1 MFNIISDWWTGKSCR
16 DWWISFWK
24 KEIWKGERD
33 LEGAWVLGGGE
44 RVTGLV
50 FLRAV
55 AKRDTDTL
63 APILFRSIKKG
74 SIVYSDL
81 WGAYE
86 HLWCDFIHRQ
96 LVFVGMFNF
105 PILQMQGILRIRSFY
120 GKPQYWVCEHDYGC
134 LHQWDRR
141 FMDFIKDALSQF

>member
-1 MFNIISDWWTGKSCR
+1 MLLCS
-16 DWWISFWK
+16 ISFPIGGQGRVVEIDESLFGK
-24 KEIWKGERD
+24 KKYGKGERD

-120 GKPQYWVCEHDYGC
+120 GKPQY
-134 LHQWDRR
+134 
-141 FMDFIKDALSQF
+141 